1 MAKTESKLANL
12 ENKADKLHQE
22 INEFGEKVDK
32 GLYEVNE
39 NIKLLNDVLAE
50 MDHLQRLPQ
59 TRNIKNRLYEL
70 DSEKLHRIQT
80 IKFMLKGIGKNLV
93 CEDGVFTIE

>member
-1 MAKTESKLANL
+1 LKIRLINSTKN
-12 ENKADKLHQE
+12 
-22 INEFGEKVDK
+22 INEFGAIK

-80 IKFMLKGIGKNLV
+80 IKFMLKGIGKKLV